1 MNDGLKIALVG
12 IGGYFL
18 YEYLFAP
25 ATTVAAVAPTTSG
38 VVSTPTIPVA
48 MATTSNQIAQ
58 FAGNNS
64 LMTVSQWNYYANQTN
79 PGKVPIILGGVND
92 NNQPVSYAQYQAYFA
107 APGAIVGVQPG
118 VSGLGAI
125 VNLVNM
131 FKGAKVGSGFGE
143 QEFLNQGLGTLVDDA
158 LMSAGY
164 IDEGPFT
171 EAASWNGSASDTSTN
186 DFYLAASG
194 QGT

>member
-18 YEYLFAP
+18 YEYLFAAP
-25 ATTVAAVAPTTSG
+25 VASTVPVSTTG
-38 VVSTPTIPVA
+38 VVATPPVPVS
-48 MATTSNQIAQ
+48 ATSSSQIAQ
-58 FAGNNS
+58 FAANNS

-79 PGKVPIILGGVND
+79 PGKVPIILGGVGD
-92 NNQPVSYAQYQAYFA
+92 NNVPVTYAQYQGYFGS
-107 APGAIVGVQPG
+107 PGAIVGVQPG

-131 FKGAKVGSGFGE
+131 FKGTKLGSGFGE
-143 QEFLNQGLGTLVDDA
+143 EEFLSNGLGTLVDDA

-164 IDEGPFT
+164 IDEGPMV
-171 EAASWNGSASDTSTN
+171 EAASWNGSASDLSTA
-186 DFYLAASG
+186 DFYLAAEG